1 MDSRI
6 MIVDDEAMI
15 REAVEILFQS
25 EGLEI
30 VAASGGKECIG
41 HLESGFRGVILM
53 DIMMPVM
60 DGWDTIRQI
69 VAKGLYEGNIIVMLT
84 ALDAP
89 GDKME
94 GLQEYVT
101 DYVTKPFD
109 THTLLNSHQYY
120 LGLLQEETGEQRFA
134 SAVNR

>member
-6 MIVDDEAMI
+6 MIVDDETMI
-15 REAVEILFQS
+15 REAVKILLQS
-25 EGLEI
+25 EGLDI
-30 VAASGGKECIG
+30 IAASGGEEC
-41 HLESGFRGVILM
+41 LERLRAGFRGVILM

-60 DGWDTIRQI
+60 DGWDTIRRI
-69 VAKGLYEGNIIVMLT
+69 VEQGLYEGNIIVMLT
-84 ALDAP
+84 AMDAP

-109 THTLLNSHQYY
+109 TTSLLDSLHYY
-120 LGLLQEETGEQRFA
+120 LNLLQTDGGGP
-134 SAVNR
+134 

>member
-1 MDSRI
+1 MDSKI

-15 REAVEILFQS
+15 REAVQILFQS
-25 EGLEI
+25 EGI
-30 VAASGGKECIG
+30 GIIAAASGEECLG
-41 HLESGFRGVILM
+41 YLQAGFRGVILM
-53 DIMMPVM
+53 DIMMPVS

-69 VAKGLYEGNIIVMLT
+69 VANGLYQGNIIVMLT
-84 ALDAP
+84 AMDKP

-109 THTLLNSHQYY
+109 THTLLDSLQYY
-120 LGLLQEETGEQRFA
+120 LGLLQAEDDGP
-134 SAVNR
+134 

>member
-6 MIVDDEAMI
+6 MIVDDETMI

-25 EGLEI
+25 EGLGVI
-30 VAASGGKECIG
+30 TASGGGECLE
-41 HLESGFRGVILM
+41 HLRAGFRGVILM

-60 DGWDTIRQI
+60 DGWDTIRRI
-69 VAKGLYEGNIIVMLT
+69 VEQGLYEGNIIVMLT
-84 ALDAP
+84 AMDAP

-109 THTLLNSHQYY
+109 TTSLLDSLHYY
-120 LGLLQEETGEQRFA
+120 LSLLQADGGGP
-134 SAVNR
+134 